1 MVHSSSGQ
9 EYRPLEAEMTP
20 SNSLPPATIPATGV
34 AQAMDEYVG
43 YLRNRGMSENHIF
56 ILFREVL

>member
-1 MVHSSSGQ
+1 
-9 EYRPLEAEMTP
+9 MTP